1 MALRKYLHMQPQGQP
16 FREEG
21 MVQIMIKL
29 LITVVVLWPMHVGHA
44 TGLTHEQLYAVASP
58 GVVFVY
64 ASSKQQGM
72 VGSGSIVRSDGLIL
86 TNAHVVLDNKT
97 GAPHDHLWVALKPDR
112 VTGNFDEDL
121 QNRFP
126 AEVKAFNRE
135 LDLALLKVMKP
146 LPAATVLQL
155 GDSEQVKIGAEVV
168 AIGHPEQGGLWT
180 LTTGVISAFRA
191 DYGDVRGKH
200 MFQTEASMNRGN
212 SGGPLINGE
221 GRQIGVNSAIARRA
235 KDGLTITD
243 VNFSLQ
249 SNVALEW
256 MAKEG
261 VTFEKSQGGRQSDG
275 NAAGTVTTDEPPKAA
290 LTLPPKRPYQFHQ
303 IDRWMARTTQDLDDM
318 AREMRKHI
326 REKRDRDVAGF
337 AERARSASP
346 SRPETGRAP
355 LADASTRT
363 ETRRPARGQ
372 DSERVGEPPE
382 YELDCGVYETQTV
395 NLTFGLKAGSFLFNV
410 GPEMGI
416 TYRSGVAWQKVVQGT
431 IARYVEL
438 CNRYNAGM
446 VTKTEY
452 QARLEK
458 IEALYREA
466 QQLQAQLMEATRR
479 RSRSGFDELDREV
492 GKMRESPSTRKTE
505 LENKVE
511 QLAERVERL
520 TPIGQPLE
528 PSPPCPPPDM
538 LGAPGAKSESEETC

>member
-1 MALRKYLHMQPQGQP
+1 MAPGKRLHVQPQRQP
-16 FREEG
+16 CRRG
-21 MVQIMIKL
+21 GLARIMVRLFIS
-29 LITVVVLWPMHVGHA
+29 VVVLWPMHPGHA
-44 TGLTHEQLYAVASP
+44 TDLTHEQLYAVAAP

-64 ASSKQQGM
+64 ASSQQQGM
-72 VGSGSIVRSDGLIL
+72 IGSGSIVRSDGLVL

-126 AEVKAFNRE
+126 AGVQAFNRE
-135 LDLALLKVMKP
+135 LDLALLKVTKP
-146 LPAATVLQL
+146 LPAVTVIQL
-155 GDSEQVKIGAEVV
+155 GDSDQVNIGAKVV

-235 KDGLTITD
+235 QDGLTITD

-249 SNVALEW
+249 SNVALKW

-261 VTFEKSQGGRQSDG
+261 VTFEKAQGGRQSGG
-275 NAAGTVTTDEPPKAA
+275 NVAGTVTTKESSKAA
-290 LTLPPKRPYQFHQ
+290 LTVAPKRPYQFHQ
-303 IDRWMARTTQDLDDM
+303 VDQWLAQTEQDLENM
-318 AREMRKHI
+318 AHTMQKHI
-326 REKRDRDVAGF
+326 REKRDRDLGGF
-337 AERARSASP
+337 AEQGSIAPP
-346 SRPETGRAP
+346 SRPGTMRGEKRHATK
-355 LADASTRT
+355 
-363 ETRRPARGQ
+363 GQ
-372 DSERVGEPPE
+372 DTERVGEPPE
-382 YELDCGVYETQTV
+382 YELDCGVYETQT
-395 NLTFGLKAGSFLFNV
+395 LDFTFGLKAGNFLFNV
-410 GPEMGI
+410 GPEMGV

-452 QARLEK
+452 EARLEK

-466 QQLQAQLMEATRR
+466 RQLQAQLMEATRR

-492 GKMRESPSTRKTE
+492 GKMRESPSTRRTD

-511 QLAERVERL
+511 QLAKHVERL

-528 PSPPCPPPDM
+528 PSSPCPPPDM
-538 LGAPGAKSESEETC
+538 LGAPGAKSKSESEETC

>member
-1 MALRKYLHMQPQGQP
+1 MALRKHLQPQGQP

-21 MVQIMIKL
+21 MVRIMIKL
-29 LITVVVLWPMHVGHA
+29 IITVVVLWPMHLGHA
-44 TGLTHEQLYAVASP
+44 TDLTHEQLYAVTAP

-64 ASSKQQGM
+64 GSSGTMGM
-72 VGSGSIVRSDGLIL
+72 VGSGSIVRSDGLVL
-86 TNAHVVLDNKT
+86 TNAHVVLDNAT
-97 GAPHDHLWVALKPDR
+97 GSPHDYLWVALKPDR

-121 QNRFP
+121 QNRFS
-126 AEVKAFNRE
+126 AEVQAFNRE
-135 LDLALLKVMKP
+135 LDLALLKVTKP
-146 LPAATVLQL
+146 LPAVTVLQL
-155 GDSEQVKIGAEVV
+155 GDSDHVKIGAEVV

-180 LTTGVISAFRA
+180 LTTGAISAFRA

-235 KDGLTITD
+235 TDGLTITD

-261 VTFEKSQGGRQSDG
+261 VTFEQSQGGRQSDG
-275 NAAGTVTTDEPPKAA
+275 NAADTVTTDEPPKATPA
-290 LTLPPKRPYQFHQ
+290 LPPERPYQFHQ
-303 IDRWMARTTQDLDDM
+303 IDRWMAQTAQDLDDM

-326 REKRDRDVAGF
+326 REKRDRDVAGS
-337 AERARSASP
+337 AEQARSAP
-346 SRPETGRAP
+346 SNRPGTGRTP
-355 LADASTRT
+355 LAGTSTRT

-372 DSERVGEPPE
+372 DTERMGEPPE
-382 YELDCGVYETQTV
+382 YELDCSVYETQT
-395 NLTFGLKAGSFLFNV
+395 LDFTFGLKAGNFLFNV
-410 GPEMGI
+410 GPEMGV
-416 TYRSGVAWQKVVQGT
+416 TYRSGVAWEKVVQGT

-452 QARLEK
+452 EARLEK

-492 GKMRESPSTRKTE
+492 GKMRESPSTRRTE

-511 QLAERVERL
+511 QLAKHVEGL

-528 PSPPCPPPDM
+528 PSSPCPPPDM